1 MPNVYT
7 PSQIAARLRMER
19 EENIIRIIQDGT
31 LAELAEMHDDPI
43 GINLSALLLN
53 DWPPLFHAAHEWR
66 QDKLAWLLAHGA
78 DANQC
83 VGGVTALLAA
93 CMSAGNECTD
103 ERVLCGCVR
112 TLLTHGA
119 VLNIGDRLGRTPL
132 MHAARNG
139 HQLTVGLMVHE
150 NAALE
155 ACDNVGDMVC
165 VRSYYYVIKAL
176 TFESL

>member
-1 MPNVYT
+1 
-7 PSQIAARLRMER
+7 MER
-19 EENIIRIIQDGT
+19 EENIIRIIQDGS
-31 LAELAEMHDDPI
+31 LAELAEMHADPT

-53 DWPPLFHAAHEWR
+53 DWPPLFHAARGWR
-66 QDKLAWLLAHGA
+66 LDKLTWLLAHGA

-93 CMSAGNECTD
+93 FMSGGGNEGTD
-103 ERVLCGCVR
+103 ERVLCDCVR

-132 MHAARNG
+132 MYAARNG
-139 HQLTVGLMVHE
+139 LQLTVGLMVDE

-165 VRSYYYVIKAL
+165 VQIAVRFGAR
-176 TFESL
+176 